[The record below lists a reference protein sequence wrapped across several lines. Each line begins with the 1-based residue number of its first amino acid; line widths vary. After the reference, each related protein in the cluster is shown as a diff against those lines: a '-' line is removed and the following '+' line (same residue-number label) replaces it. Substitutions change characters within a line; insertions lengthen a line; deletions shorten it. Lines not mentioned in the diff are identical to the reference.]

1 MTFLDLVNTE
11 LLPATAPLG
20 FAVVQSHVADSF
32 DNATVELEGPA
43 LRLRAF
49 RERGQVFVD
58 IGPKSEPETWFDSDL
73 VLEYLGLMSST
84 SHRSREASSAL
95 RGAAALVTSF
105 HAELCRLVEPQEL
118 LVTKRAISALGER
131 RAEKLFGP

>member
-1 MTFLDLVNTE
+1 MTFLDLVNAE
-11 LLPATAPLG
+11 LVPTIASLG

-32 DNATVELEGPA
+32 DNAIVELEGPA

-49 RERGQVFVD
+49 RDRGQVFVD
-58 IGPKSEPETWFDSDL
+58 IGPKSEPGTWFDSDL

-105 HAELCRLVEPQEL
+105 HAELCRLVEPRQL
-118 LVTKRAISALGER
+118 PATKRAIGTLGER
-131 RAEKLFGP
+131 RAAKLFGP

>member
-11 LLPATAPLG
+11 LVPAIAPLG
-20 FAVVQSHVADSF
+20 FAVVQSYVADSF

-43 LRLRAF
+43 LRLCAF
-49 RERGQVFVD
+49 RERGQVFVH
-58 IGPKSEPETWFDSDL
+58 IGPKSEPGTWFDSDL

-84 SHRSREASSAL
+84 SHRDRDASTAL

-105 HAELCRLVEPQEL
+105 HAELCGLVEPRQL
-118 LVTKRAISALGER
+118 PATKRALSTLGEQ
-131 RAEKLFGP
+131 RAAKLFGP